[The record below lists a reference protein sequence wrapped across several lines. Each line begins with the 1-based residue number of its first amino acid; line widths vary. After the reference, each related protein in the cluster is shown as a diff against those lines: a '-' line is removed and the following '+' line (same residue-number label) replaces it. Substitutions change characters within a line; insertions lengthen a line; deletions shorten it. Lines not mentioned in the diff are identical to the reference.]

1 MKDLLIHV
9 HLDGNTLTDYS
20 GNLLASRDKRKY
32 RQNKV
37 IKFLLNGDKQHEIAS
52 KLCCSLSTIEKDIK
66 ALREGAWK

>member
-9 HLDGNTLTDYS
+9 HIDGNTLTDYS

-37 IKFLLNGDKQHEIAS
+37 IKFLLNGDKHHEIAS
-52 KLCCSLSTIEKDIK
+52 KLHCSLSTIEKDIK
-66 ALREGAWK
+66 ALRESALK

>member
-9 HLDGNTLTDYS
+9 RIDGNTLTDYS

-32 RQNKV
+32 RQKKV
-37 IKFLLNGDKQHEIAS
+37 IKLFLNGDKQNEIAS
-52 KLCCSLSTIEKDIK
+52 KLRCSLSTIEKDIK

>member
-9 HLDGNTLTDYS
+9 HLDGNKLTDYS

-32 RQNKV
+32 RQSKV

-52 KLCCSLSTIEKDIK
+52 KLRCSLSTIEKDIK
-66 ALREGAWK
+66 ALRESASK

>member
-9 HLDGNTLTDYS
+9 HIDGNTLTDYS

-32 RQNKV
+32 RQKKV
-37 IKFLLNGDKQHEIAS
+37 IKLLLNGDKQNEIAS

>member
-9 HLDGNTLTDYS
+9 HIDGNTLTDYS

-32 RQNKV
+32 RQKKV
-37 IKFLLNGDKQHEIAS
+37 IKLFLNGDKQNEIAS
-52 KLCCSLSTIEKDIK
+52 KLRCSLSTIEKDIK

>member
-32 RQNKV
+32 RQKKV
-37 IKFLLNGDKQHEIAS
+37 IKLFLNGDKQNEIAS
-52 KLCCSLSTIEKDIK
+52 KLRCSLSTIEKDIK
-66 ALREGAWK
+66 MLRERL